1 MFNMRNF
8 TFGEWLN
15 EFIEVYKKPFL
26 KSCVMPELIVRL
38 HVPDEIK
45 SVKLD
50 ELTLFEVERAING
63 VKASR
68 TRLMTR
74 NVCHQA
80 LKKAYSLH
88 LISTDIAAELAPVP
102 HTYKQGEA
110 LTTAEQREFLGK
122 LKGNPLEGLLMFCL
136 LTGAR
141 RSEAV
146 GMLKSDVDLA
156 KNTIHIRGTK
166 TKTSNRTIP
175 IVPQLQPFII
185 RAMDGDGKLLFR
197 CTGDHLTRVFKDL
210 CPNHHLHDLR
220 HTFATRC
227 LESGISMKIVQK
239 WLGHSRLETTAAIY
253 THVLDPFMFS
263 EATKFRL
270 D

>member
-88 LISTDIAAELAPVP
+88 LIRTDIAAELAPVP

-110 LTTAEQREFLGK
+110 LTTAEQREFLEK

-136 LTGAR
+136 LTGAAFGSGGNVEVGR
-141 RSEAV
+141 RPREEHDSHSRDKNQDQQPHDTDSSAAPALYNSGNGRRREASFPLHGGPFDAGIQGFMSESSSSRPSA
-146 GMLKSDVDLA
+146 
-156 KNTIHIRGTK
+156 HIRDSVSRIGDIDE
-166 TKTSNRTIP
+166 NRAE
-175 IVPQLQPFII
+175 VAGAF
-185 RAMDGDGKLLFR
+185 AFGDDG
-197 CTGDHLTRVFKDL
+197 GDIYARSGPVYVFGSD
-210 CPNHHLHDLR
+210 
-220 HTFATRC
+220 
-227 LESGISMKIVQK
+227 EVQ
-239 WLGHSRLETTAAIY
+239 A
-253 THVLDPFMFS
+253 
-263 EATKFRL
+263 
-270 D
+270 